1 MTVAAESAASAH
13 HPPRYHRILLT
24 GAGGRL
30 GTQLR
35 AALAPLATHLR
46 LASRKPISDLLAH
59 EENVLFDL
67 ADEAATLAATRD
79 VDAIV
84 HFGGMALEAPWAE
97 ILDANIRGSYHIYEG
112 ARRHGVKRVVYA
124 SSVHAI
130 GYHRLDAHI
139 DTRAPVRPDS
149 LYGVS
154 KCFVEALAS
163 LYWDKFGLES
173 VCLRI
178 FSSFPEPAD
187 RRMLWSYL
195 SFADCARL
203 VTASLSAPHVGH
215 TISFGLSDNKVKAV
229 DNRLAAHLG
238 YIAEDS
244 SEPFRAQVEAQHPP
258 ADPHAQATRCV
269 GGWFVELPH
278 PDDAVKNKK

>member
-1 MTVAAESAASAH
+1 MTVAAAPTPAT
-13 HPPRYHRILLT
+13 PRYRRILLT
-24 GAGGRL
+24 GATGRL

-35 AALAPLATHLR
+35 PALAPLATHVR
-46 LASRKPISDLLAH
+46 LVDCKPVGDLQAH
-59 EENVLFDL
+59 EESVVFDL

-112 ARRHGVKRVVYA
+112 ARRHGVQRVVYA

-130 GYHRLDAHI
+130 GYHPLDAHI
-139 DTRAPVRPDS
+139 DTDAPVRPDS

-154 KCFVEALAS
+154 KCFVEALS
-163 LYWDKFGLES
+163 RLYWDKFGLES

-203 VTASLSAPHVGH
+203 VTASLTAPYVGH
-215 TISFGLSDNKVKAV
+215 TISFGLSNNAVKAV

-238 YIAEDS
+238 YVAQDS
-244 SEPFRAQVEAQHPP
+244 SEPYRAQVQAQHPP
-258 ADPHAQATRCV
+258 ADPKAAATRFM
-269 GGWFVELPH
+269 GGWFVDLPH
-278 PDDAVKNKK
+278 PDDTAGVQR

>member
-1 MTVAAESAASAH
+1 MTTASRPAASTPAT
-13 HPPRYHRILLT
+13 PRYHRILLT
-24 GAGGRL
+24 GATGRL

-35 AALAPLATHLR
+35 TALAPLASHVR
-46 LASRKPISDLLAH
+46 LAGRKPITDLQSH
-59 EENVLFDL
+59 EESVVFDL
-67 ADEAATLAATRD
+67 ADETATMDATRD

-84 HFGGMALEAPWAE
+84 HFGGMALEAPWAQ

-130 GYHRLDAHI
+130 GYHPLDAHI
-139 DTRAPVRPDS
+139 DTDAPVRPDS

-154 KCFVEALAS
+154 KCFVEALS
-163 LYWDKFGLES
+163 RLYWDKFGLES

-203 VTASLSAPHVGH
+203 VTASLTAPHVGH
-215 TISFGLSDNKVKAV
+215 TISFGLSDNAVKAV
-229 DNRLAAHLG
+229 DNRKAAHLG
-238 YIAEDS
+238 YIAQDS
-244 SEPFRAQVEAQHPP
+244 SEPFRAKIEAQHPP
-258 ADPHAQATRCV
+258 ADPHAASTRCV
-269 GGWFVELPH
+269 GGWFVDLPH
-278 PDDAVKNKK
+278 PDDTARA